1 MRAAVI
7 ADIHSN
13 LTALL
18 AVLQDAEQR
27 GIDELWCL
35 GDIVGYGPDP
45 SACLTLVRDNATV
58 CLAGNHDLAAIEKVE
73 ISRFN
78 APSAEAL
85 RWTTKQLSDDDRAFL
100 GGLPSKM
107 ERDGITFAHASPRD
121 PIWEYVMSGDSAMA
135 AFQNFTTRLC
145 FVGHSHVPFLCIE
158 PMAGSPGNSY
168 GYPGPVGLALGEGRA
183 IINPGS
189 VGQPRDHD
197 PRASYLI
204 YDSAR
209 EAFFNHRVAYNIPVT
224 QERMQAAGLPEY
236 LARRLSDGT

>member
-13 LTALL
+13 LAALL
-18 AVLQDAEQR
+18 AVLEDAERR

-45 SACLTLVRDNATV
+45 SACLALVRDKASV

-78 APSAEAL
+78 GPSAEAL
-85 RWTTKQLSDDDRAFL
+85 RWTAKQLDEEDRTFL
-100 GGLPSKM
+100 GGLPSKL
-107 ERDGITFAHASPRD
+107 ERDGITYAHASPRD
-121 PIWEYVMSGDSAMA
+121 PVWEYVMSGDSALA
-135 AFQNFTTRLC
+135 AFRNFATRFC

-158 PMAGSPGNSY
+158 PEAGAPGNSY
-168 GYPGPVGLALGEGRA
+168 SYPGPVGLAPGAGRA

-204 YDSAR
+204 YNSVR
-209 EAFFNHRVAYNIPVT
+209 EAFFNHRVAYDIEVT
-224 QERMQAAGLPEY
+224 QVRMQAAGLPEY
-236 LARRLSDGT
+236 FARRLSDGS